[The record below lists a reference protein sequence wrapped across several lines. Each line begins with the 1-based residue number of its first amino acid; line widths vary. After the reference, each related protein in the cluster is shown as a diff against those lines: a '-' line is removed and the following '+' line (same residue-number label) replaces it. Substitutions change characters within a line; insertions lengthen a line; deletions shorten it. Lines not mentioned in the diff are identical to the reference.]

1 MGFQMADQGSVV
13 RMSAGLVPGATGQR
27 QPVATPQNRSAV
39 SVSGTAGQGVGRREV
54 PNQGNRNL
62 VNLDGK
68 QLNRAAPRG
77 TYLNILV

>member
-1 MGFQMADQGSVV
+1 MMADQGGVSRV
-13 RMSAGLVPGATGQR
+13 AGGMVPSLSGQR
-27 QPVATPQNRSAV
+27 SVQQGSQAKSAV

-54 PNQGNRNL
+54 PNGGNRQL

-68 QLNRAAPRG
+68 VLNRAAPRG

>member
-1 MGFQMADQGSVV
+1 MADQGSVA
-13 RMSAGLVPGATGQR
+13 RLSAGLTPGVSGQR
-27 QPVATPQNRSAV
+27 QAVTSSPTRSAV

>member
-1 MGFQMADQGSVV
+1 MADQGSLARV
-13 RMSAGLVPGATGQR
+13 SAGVVPGTTGQR
-27 QPVATPQNRSAV
+27 QAVTSSQTRSAV
-39 SVSGTAGQGVGRREV
+39 SVSGTAQQGVGRREV